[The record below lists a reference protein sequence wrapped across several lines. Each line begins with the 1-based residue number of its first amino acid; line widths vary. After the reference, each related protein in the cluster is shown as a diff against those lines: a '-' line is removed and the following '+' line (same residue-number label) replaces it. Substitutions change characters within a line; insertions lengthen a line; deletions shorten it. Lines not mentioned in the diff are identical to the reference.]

1 MSLVET
7 ALQKV
12 RSRSA
17 TAPAQTRP
25 EATGATA
32 ALPIERAFEVSDPTS
47 QAAAQVAAPSSPSR
61 VVVIDRDRLRAAG
74 MLPPLPQERELGHQ
88 FRAIKRPLIR
98 RAAEQATADVSPRTI
113 MISSAL
119 PGDGK
124 TFTSLNLAL
133 SLAMERDFRVLLVDA
148 DAPKPHL
155 SRAFGLE
162 GQPGLLNLLSD
173 STRRVESVIFR
184 TDVPQLDLLP
194 AGSGS
199 EAATE
204 LLASARMREVAARL
218 AALYGRGMV
227 LFDSPPVLLTSESR
241 SLAAFLGQI
250 VVVVRAGG
258 TPQQAVRDTVEILGQ
273 PARMSL
279 VLNHAELA
287 GPMGYYYGYRY
298 GYGQA
303 PQEGGAAADAPE
315 QSDANEVQAK

>member
-12 RSRSA
+12 RSRG
-17 TAPAQTRP
+17 APAKTRP
-25 EATGATA
+25 ETPGDTA
-32 ALPIERAFEVSDPTS
+32 APPVERTLEVPALAS
-47 QAAAQVAAPSSPSR
+47 QAAAPVAPVSSPSR
-61 VVVIDRDRLRAAG
+61 VVVIDRDALRAVG
-74 MLPPLPQERELGHQ
+74 MLPPASQERELSHQ
-88 FRAIKRPLIR
+88 FRAIKRPLIQ
-98 RAAEQATADVSPRTI
+98 RAAEAPTADVSPRTL

-133 SLAMERDFRVLLVDA
+133 SLAMEREFRVLLVDA

-155 SRAFGLE
+155 SRTFGLE
-162 GQPGLLNLLSD
+162 GQPGLLDLLAD
-173 STRRVESVIFR
+173 STRRVESVIYR
-184 TDVPQLDLLP
+184 TDVPQLDLMP
-194 AGSGS
+194 AGGGS
-199 EAATE
+199 AAATE

-250 VVVVRAGG
+250 VVVVKAGT
-258 TPQQAVRDTVEILGQ
+258 TPQQAVRDTVQLLGQ

-279 VLNHAELA
+279 VLNHADLA

-298 GYGQA
+298 GYGHAQ
-303 PQEGGAAADAPE
+303 QEEGAAPDSPPAQDE
-315 QSDANEVQAK
+315 R